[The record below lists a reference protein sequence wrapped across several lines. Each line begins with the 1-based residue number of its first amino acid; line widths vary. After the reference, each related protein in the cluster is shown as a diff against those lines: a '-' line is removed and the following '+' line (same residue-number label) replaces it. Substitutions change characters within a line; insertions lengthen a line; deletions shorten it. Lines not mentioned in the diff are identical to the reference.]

1 MPKAMKKLKE
11 FKMKNTLLSAL
22 SLALITLGAS
32 QTALANPTAD
42 SWKIEKQ
49 RWEQSVPNMSQLEL
63 VVKWTQNFT
72 GTLVA
77 CGASSAVAGSA
88 LVADTVPVGNILTE
102 ILANFADEDY
112 VSLSSEGYIGDS
124 LSGIFAGGGALVRDG
139 VQFVLL
145 AMTGDTD
152 QAWKNVK
159 KSYQSSI
166 VISEK
171 LFQDYSLCNRLATV
185 ELILRKEIISR
196 ARGDN
201 GTVETEPQPLVAP
214 TLLQP

>member
-1 MPKAMKKLKE
+1 
-11 FKMKNTLLSAL
+11 MKNTLLSAL
-22 SLALITLGAS
+22 SLIMIGFGAG

-42 SWKIEKQ
+42 AWKIEKQ
-49 RWEQSVPNMSQLEL
+49 QWEEAVPKMSQLEL

-72 GTLVA
+72 ATVVA
-77 CGASSAVAGSA
+77 CSASSAVAGTA

-112 VSLSSEGYIGDS
+112 QSLSSSGYIGDS
-124 LSGIFAGGGALVRDG
+124 LEGLFAGGGALVRDS

-145 AMTGDTD
+145 AMSGDTD
-152 QAWKNVK
+152 QAWSHVK
-159 KSYQSSI
+159 KSYESS
-166 VISEK
+166 VVLSNK

-196 ARGDN
+196 ARGDQA
-201 GTVETEPQPLVAP
+201 VSEPQPQLVAP
-214 TLLQP
+214 ELLRP